1 MYLCI
6 WVSISPPSVIV
17 VYDREI
23 VPAVWY
29 FLVFQFI
36 ALGVNLYIS

>member
-6 WVSISPPSVIV
+6 WVSISPPSMIF
-17 VYDREI
+17 VYDRGI
-23 VPAVWY
+23 VTTVWY

-36 ALGVNLYIS
+36 ALGINIYIS